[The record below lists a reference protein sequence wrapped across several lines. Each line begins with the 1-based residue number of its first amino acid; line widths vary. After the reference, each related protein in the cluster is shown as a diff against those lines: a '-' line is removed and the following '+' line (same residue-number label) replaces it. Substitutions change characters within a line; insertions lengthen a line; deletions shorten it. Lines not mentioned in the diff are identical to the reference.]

1 MYSAGNKIQRHF
13 LYAFMLSF
21 PLLPKTNI
29 CLAVFSW
36 AAVIQIRGHV
46 NTCIQDKIPDFVGK
60 KKIIIRKRE

>member
-1 MYSAGNKIQRHF
+1 
-13 LYAFMLSF
+13 MLSF

-29 CLAVFSW
+29 CLAVFYW